1 LPPALAVLERVA
13 ATSHFEGSRGR
24 HYIAAAAIAGESGS
38 MPALQPV
45 RGTQDLLPEMMRRH
59 RRVSETACELAALYG
74 FAEIATPIFEFTEVF
89 ARPIGEHT
97 DIVAKEMYT
106 FTDRGGEEVTLRPE
120 NTAGVV
126 RAVLSNGLTQQTPLK
141 FFYSG
146 PMFRYER
153 PQKGRF
159 RQFHQIGVEILGVPQ
174 PQADV
179 ELIAVGWRILRELG
193 IADRVVLE
201 LNTLGDPE
209 SRAAYRDALLQYFSA
224 YRDRLSEDSRR
235 RLETNPLRILDSK
248 DPEDIQISSMGPAFD
263 NFLNKQSRDFFM
275 SVRNG
280 IDRLGIAARLNPRLV
295 RGLDYYTHTA
305 FEFVTT
311 DLGAQGTVI
320 GGGRYDGLVELMGGP
335 AMAGVGW
342 AAGIERL
349 AMLIDDPPPPRRPIA
364 VVPIGEPAEP
374 MALIIA
380 EVLRY
385 HGWAVDLA
393 YSGNL
398 TRRMRRANRVNAR
411 AAVLIGEEE
420 ASRNEVRLRDLD
432 SGEQTDIPARLLED
446 QTVPMDLKL
455 EELRARLQE
464 LYR

>member
-1 LPPALAVLERVA
+1 
-13 ATSHFEGSRGR
+13 
-24 HYIAAAAIAGESGS
+24 
-38 MPALQPV
+38 M
-45 RGTQDLLPEMMRRH
+45 
-59 RRVSETACELAALYG
+59 AALYG
-74 FAEIATPIFEFTEVF
+74 FAEISTPIFEFTEVF

-97 DIVAKEMYT
+97 DIVSKEMYT

-126 RAVLSNGLTQQTPLK
+126 RAVLSNGLTQSTPLK

-159 RQFHQIGVEILGVPQ
+159 RQFHQIGVELLGVAT
-174 PQADV
+174 PQADIEV
-179 ELIAVGWRILRELG
+179 IALGQRILKELG

-209 SRAAYRDALLQYFSA
+209 SRAAYREALVGYFSGRRA
-224 YRDRLSEDSRR
+224 EMSEDSRR

-248 DPEDIQISSMGPAFD
+248 DPGDMRINADAPTFD
-263 NFLNKQSRDFFM
+263 TYLNDASYEFFGRVRD
-275 SVRNG
+275 G
-280 IDRLGIAARLNPRLV
+280 LARLGIAYRHNPRLV

-311 DLGAQGTVI
+311 DLGAQGTVM

-349 AMLIDDPPPPRRPIA
+349 AMLIAEPPVPWRPVA
-364 VVPIGEPAEP
+364 LVPIGDEADVFALRLAED
-374 MALIIA
+374 
-380 EVLRY
+380 LRD
-385 HGWAVDLA
+385 HGLVVELG

-398 TRRMRRANRVNAR
+398 ARRMRRADRVGAR
-411 AAVLIGEEE
+411 AAVLLGDDEL
-420 ASRNEVRLRDLD
+420 ARNAATVRDLD
-432 SGEQTDIPARLLED
+432 SGAQSEIALDALPAH
-446 QTVPMDLKL
+446 LK
-455 EELRARLQE
+455 AM
-464 LYR
+464 YG